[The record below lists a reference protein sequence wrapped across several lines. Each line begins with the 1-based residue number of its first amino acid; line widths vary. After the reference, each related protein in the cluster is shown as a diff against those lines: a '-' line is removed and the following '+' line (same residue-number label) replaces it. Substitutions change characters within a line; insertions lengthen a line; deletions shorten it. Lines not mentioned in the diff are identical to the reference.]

1 MSALPR
7 VAGAHCS
14 VTLTHTGLG
23 MADCLF
29 PTTSSPVPFHECSVQ
44 LFSWGTPEW
53 EFGAGKD
60 ECYAFYCHGAGAVA
74 NTPEAHG
81 KGEREANKSVEAKDA
96 IYMVLSVRNHY
107 QNESTVWSI
116 QTLNLL
122 WGLCC
127 SSLSP
132 FNCSPFNHLES
143 CLTVLRVGL
152 SPRLL

>member
-1 MSALPR
+1 MSALPG
-7 VAGAHCS
+7 VVCAHCF

-23 MADCLF
+23 MADFLF
-29 PTTSSPVPFHECSVQ
+29 PTISSPVPFHECSVQ
-44 LFSWGTPEW
+44 PFSWGTLEW

-60 ECYAFYCHGAGAVA
+60 EWYVFYCHGAGGFA

-81 KGEREANKSVEAKDA
+81 KGKREANKSVEAEDA

-122 WGLCC
+122 R
-127 SSLSP
+127 SSLSS